1 MSLSLRITCVSFQHG
16 SRLSPKETDREGPTE
31 AGRLLGTQRGKS
43 GRITST
49 VFCSSEHTQENLSSR
64 ERRGGIRLWAGK
76 PEPVDQIKNVRMTG
90 GREGLGIW
98 VPHSGD

>member
-16 SRLSPKETDREGPTE
+16 SRLSPKEIDHEGPAE

-49 VFCSSEHTQENLSSR
+49 VFCSSEQTQENLNSR
-64 ERRGGIRLWAGK
+64 ERRGRMRLHAGK
-76 PEPVDQIKNVRMTG
+76 PEPVDQIKNMRIMAVQER
-90 GREGLGIW
+90 LGIW